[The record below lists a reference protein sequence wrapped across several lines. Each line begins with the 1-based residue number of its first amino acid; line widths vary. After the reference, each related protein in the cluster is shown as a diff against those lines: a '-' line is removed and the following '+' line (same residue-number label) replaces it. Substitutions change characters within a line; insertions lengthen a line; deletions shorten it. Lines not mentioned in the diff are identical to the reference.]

1 MDDLELL
8 QDEQEIYDN
17 EEDIRRLKKQVRTR
31 KVVAGVFFVLFLLS
45 SWKSETRGDGN

>member
-31 KVVAGVFFVLFLLS
+31 KVAAGVFFVLSVVCLIARLIAL
-45 SWKSETRGDGN
+45 

>member
-31 KVVAGVFFVLFLLS
+31 KVVAGVFFVLSVICLIARLVAL
-45 SWKSETRGDGN
+45 